1 MFKLDVRDSLK
12 RNECLK
18 RRQAILLWHMEMPQS

>member
-12 RNECLK
+12 RNKCLK
-18 RRQAILLWHMEMPQS
+18 RRQAILPSHMEKPQ